1 MNLAPRSATIFV
13 FAKPPIAD
21 RAKTRLAADVGAPL
35 ATALAKAFLHDL
47 WSIACAIPWADAVL
61 AGTEPDPAA
70 YGLDRSVPIEVQGEG
85 DLGVRMERMLLR
97 GLARSRHA
105 FVVGTDVPGVGIAHF
120 ERARDALATHDACLA
135 EAADGGFYL
144 VGLTRHRAGLF
155 DEVPWSVPET
165 FERTRAQMRT
175 VGLSVGVGAPWFD
188 VDDAAGLEHALAHW
202 DDVVARAPRTAAVL
216 REHFAE
222 GQGIDARIAA
232 ARDSARSHIRR

>member
-61 AGTEPDPAA
+61 AGTEPDPVA

-105 FVVGTDVPGVGIAHF
+105 FVVGTDGRASGIKVIDSTIDNEGVISCVKGKVGEIQFPRIAHPL
-120 ERARDALATHDACLA
+120 D
-135 EAADGGFYL
+135 
-144 VGLTRHRAGLF
+144 
-155 DEVPWSVPET
+155 WSYRFVMDT
-165 FERTRAQMRT
+165 
-175 VGLSVGVGAPWFD
+175 L
-188 VDDAAGLEHALAHW
+188 
-202 DDVVARAPRTAAVL
+202 
-216 REHFAE
+216 
-222 GQGIDARIAA
+222 
-232 ARDSARSHIRR
+232 